1 MTVADPPHFEP
12 VSRSDLDAAVATLRA
27 DVERMHGG
35 IRADVERMHG
45 DTRADVGELRGEVR
59 AMRWTVSVVG
69 VAIAALMLILRL
81 FG

>member
-12 VSRSDLDAAVATLRA
+12 VSRSDLDAAVATL
-27 DVERMHGG
+27 
-35 IRADVERMHG
+35 RADVERMHG